1 MTNEEKLQQL
11 LDYKEIIEL
20 KARFGRLAD
29 VKDWDAFKEVFSED
43 ATFDLGT
50 GDLLHGGEAYANA
63 VRDMLEDAT
72 SIHRFLMPEITFV
85 SATEATGIWML
96 NDYVE
101 WQPDPATGERVG
113 FKGYAREYE
122 TYRKIDGI
130 WKITSWRLRYDRF
143 DPLAR
148 EPLPRRVEGGGPDAL
163 RDEAYMSAV
172 VNPRGA

>member
-101 WQPDPATGERVG
+101 WQPDPSTGERVG

-172 VNPRGA
+172 VNPRGT

>member
-1 MTNEEKLQQL
+1 MDQEKLQQL
-11 LDYKEIIEL
+11 LDYKEIVEL

-29 VKDWDAFKEVFSED
+29 VKDWAAFADLFSPD

-50 GDLLHGGEAYANA
+50 GELMHGGESYACA
-63 VRDMLEDAT
+63 VRDMLEGAT

-101 WQPDPATGERVG
+101 WQPDPVTGERVG

-122 TYRKIDGI
+122 TYRKIDGA
-130 WKITSWRLRYDRF
+130 WKIASWRLRYDRF
-143 DPLAR
+143 DPLPR
-148 EPLPRRVEGGGPDAL
+148 EPLPARVEGGGPNAL

-172 VNPRGA
+172 VNPRGS